1 MKTAGRI
8 KEGKK
13 KAVAK
18 VERIP
23 VKMKRRKTE
32 EKKEAA
38 GGRLKDE
45 QKRGGRKLWRE

>member
-18 VERIP
+18 VERIQ

-32 EKKEAA
+32 ETKTAV
-38 GGRLKDE
+38 G
-45 QKRGGRKLWRE
+45 KRE